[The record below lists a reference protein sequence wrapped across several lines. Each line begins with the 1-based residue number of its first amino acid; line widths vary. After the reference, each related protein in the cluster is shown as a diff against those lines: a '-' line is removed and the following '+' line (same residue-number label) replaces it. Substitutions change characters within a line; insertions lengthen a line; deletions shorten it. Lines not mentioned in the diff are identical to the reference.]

1 MITSTLVTSTNVSVP
16 SLVFTSTTT
25 GAPIAGAVIGQTN
38 AITTMVLCNT
48 AAPTLTNETTNA
60 VTANVYLVKAG
71 QSYGANNTIVSGLV
85 VPAGETVFF
94 SDERIVLDAGDEVY
108 VGTSVGSIL
117 AVTISTLPV

>member
-1 MITSTLVTSTNVSVP
+1 MITSTLVTSTSITVP

-25 GAPIAGAVIGQTN
+25 GAPIGGAVIGQTN

-48 AAPTLTNETTNA
+48 AAPNLTDETINA
-60 VTANVYLVKAG
+60 VTVNIYLVKAG
-71 QSYGANNTIVSGLV
+71 GSYSTSNIIVSSLN

-94 SDERIVLDAGDEVY
+94 SDERIVLDAGDKVY
-108 VGTSVGSIL
+108 VGTSTGSVL

>member
-1 MITSTLVTSTNVSVP
+1 MITSTLVTSTDVAVP

-25 GAPIAGAVIGQTN
+25 GAPIGGAVTGQVN

-48 AAPTLTNETTNA
+48 AAPTLTDETVNA
-60 VTANVYLVKAG
+60 VTVNVYLVKSG
-71 QSYGANNTIVSGLV
+71 QSYGASNTIVSSLN

-94 SDERIVLDAGDEVY
+94 SDERIVLDSGDMVY
-108 VGTSVGSIL
+108 VGTSTGSVL